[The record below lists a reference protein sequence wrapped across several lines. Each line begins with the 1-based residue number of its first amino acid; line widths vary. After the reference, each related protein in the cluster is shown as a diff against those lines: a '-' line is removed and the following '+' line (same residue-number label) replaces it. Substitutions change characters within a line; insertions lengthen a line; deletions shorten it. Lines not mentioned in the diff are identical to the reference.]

1 MQAIGMVETK
11 GLVAAIES
19 SDAMLKAA
27 DVSLL
32 DRTFVKGGLV
42 NITVTGEVSAV
53 KASVDAGAASVQRL
67 GEKFLISTHVIPRPH
82 ESLEDC
88 YFSLRGGN
96 NKPPENEPPK
106 GGSEAKESK
115 KDIEKEN
122 KSKERSD
129 SKKSINKDDI
139 HKKDIDAMVSEKG
152 SLDDILGSMRVVK
165 LRNLAREYEGFKIA
179 GREISKADKATLI
192 EEFKKFYK

>member
-1 MQAIGMVETK
+1 MQAIGMVEIK

-115 KDIEKEN
+115 KDI
-122 KSKERSD
+122 
-129 SKKSINKDDI
+129 
-139 HKKDIDAMVSEKG
+139 DAMVSEKG

-192 EEFKKFYK
+192 EEFKRFYK

>member
-11 GLVAAIES
+11 GLVAAIET

-27 DVSLL
+27 DVTLL

-67 GEKFLISTHVIPRPH
+67 GEQFLISTHVIPRPH
-82 ESLEDC
+82 ESLEAC
-88 YFSLRGGN
+88 YFKVSKGSSE
-96 NKPPENEPPK
+96 PPKNDPPK
-106 GGSEAKESK
+106 GGNLKKEEKSADSAKDE
-115 KDIEKEN
+115 DLPT
-122 KSKERSD
+122 KSLN
-129 SKKSINKDDI
+129 IDDI
-139 HKKDIDAMVSEKG
+139 HKDDLDNLVSKNKD
-152 SLDDILGSMRVVK
+152 SLEEILGGLRVVK
-165 LRNLAREYEGFKIA
+165 LRNLAREYDGFEIA

-192 EEFKKFYK
+192 EEFKKFYR

>member
-82 ESLEDC
+82 ESLEAC
-88 YFSLRGGN
+88 YFSPGKGN
-96 NKPPENEPPK
+96 NGPPENEPPK
-106 GGSEAKESK
+106 SGSEIKESK
-115 KDIEKEN
+115 KETKKEN
-122 KSKERSD
+122 KASNEVD

-192 EEFKKFYK
+192 EEFKRFYK

>member
-1 MQAIGMVETK
+1 MMQAIGMVETK

-67 GEKFLISTHVIPRPH
+67 GEKFLKIGRAHV
-82 ESLEDC
+82 
-88 YFSLRGGN
+88 
-96 NKPPENEPPK
+96 
-106 GGSEAKESK
+106 
-115 KDIEKEN
+115 
-122 KSKERSD
+122 
-129 SKKSINKDDI
+129 
-139 HKKDIDAMVSEKG
+139 
-152 SLDDILGSMRVVK
+152 
-165 LRNLAREYEGFKIA
+165 
-179 GREISKADKATLI
+179 
-192 EEFKKFYK
+192 

>member
-27 DVSLL
+27 DVVLL

-67 GEKFLISTHVIPRPH
+67 GEQFLISTHVIPRPH
-82 ESLEDC
+82 ESLEGC
-88 YFSLRGGN
+88 YFASSVGN
-96 NKPPENEPPK
+96 TQPPENDPPK
-106 GGSEAKESK
+106 GSGSK
-115 KDIEKEN
+115 KVEKVEN
-122 KSKERSD
+122 EDVSDDMPSKSLNAE
-129 SKKSINKDDI
+129 NV
-139 HKKDIDAMVSEKG
+139 HKKDIDALVSKG
-152 SLDDILGSMRVVK
+152 KDSLEDVLGSMRVVK
-165 LRNLAREYEGFKIA
+165 LRNLAREYDGFEIA

-192 EEFKKFYK
+192 EEFKKFYR